1 MAIIYFIST
10 KAGSGIATAALRY
23 QILQHFKLTN
33 GITGG
38 AREALKAKESSTERG
53 RSTNV

>member
-10 KAGSGIATAALRY
+10 GSSSRTRGELRY